1 MGTRA
6 YTADFAPVFG
16 SPAEDDAL
24 FVASGLG
31 SSGLTVGPFIGYL
44 LAQRLNTNA
53 WSVEAYQKPISNYLK
68 KVE

>member
-1 MGTRA
+1 M
-6 YTADFAPVFG
+6 
-16 SPAEDDAL
+16 L